1 MQQLQRGSKN
11 FIQNRSAATCIKK
24 LFQSF
29 RSVTGIRDSY
39 KLLFIETPIYFKSC
53 TFSSLFWNHK
63 LVQGP
68 RARILQSVAMTADSD
83 PKSNRFDSPS
93 PARDSGRKLWQTA
106 LLLAASAAFGGLA
119 VAFWNRKTLS
129 DIRNRPPE
137 PPRRS
142 LGREDDIY

>member
-11 FIQNRSAATCIKK
+11 FIPKSLRSHLHQRTVPT
-24 LFQSF
+24 F

-68 RARILQSVAMTADSD
+68 RARILQNVAMTADSD
-83 PKSNRFDSPS
+83 PKSNRFDPPS

-119 VAFWNRKTLS
+119 VAFWNQKTLS
-129 DIRNRPPE
+129 DIRDRPPE